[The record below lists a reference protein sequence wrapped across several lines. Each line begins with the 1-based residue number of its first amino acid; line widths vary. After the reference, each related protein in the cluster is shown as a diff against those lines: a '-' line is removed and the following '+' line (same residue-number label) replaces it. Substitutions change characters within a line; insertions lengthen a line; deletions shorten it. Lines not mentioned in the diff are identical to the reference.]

1 MTSERKIY
9 FYPVW
14 LRIWHGI
21 NAVGILGLIATGISM
36 QYSNPEYPLINFELA
51 VNLHN
56 IFGILVSF
64 NYVFFVIRNLM
75 TSNKKYYRIK
85 LKGLYKKIQLQAVYY
100 IYGMFKNQQPP
111 FPLSERRKFNPL
123 QKVSY
128 LITMYLFVPGII
140 ITGWALL
147 FPETIIEDVYNVS
160 GIFLTAIL
168 HTILGILISF
178 FLIIHLYVASIGKS
192 PLTNFRSI
200 INGYHFVHNH
210 E

>member
-21 NAVGILGLIATGISM
+21 HAFGILVLIATGLSM

-56 IFGILVSF
+56 ISGILVSV
-64 NYVFFVIRNLM
+64 NYLLFFIGNLI

-85 LKGLYKKIQLQAVYY
+85 LKGLHKRIQLQAVYY
-100 IYGMFKNQQPP
+100 LFGMFKGQQTP

-160 GIFLTAIL
+160 GIFLTAII

-178 FLIIHLYVASIGKS
+178 FLIVHLYVATIGRN
-192 PLTNFRSI
+192 PLSNFRSI
-200 INGYHFVHNH
+200 FNGYHNIQNH
-210 E
+210 

>member
-21 NAVGILGLIATGISM
+21 NALGILVLIATGLSM

-56 IFGILVSF
+56 ISGILVSA
-64 NYVFFVIRNLM
+64 NYLLFVIGNLM
-75 TSNKKYYRIK
+75 TSKNKFYR
-85 LKGLYKKIQLQAVYY
+85 LKMRGLHKRIQSQAVYY
-100 IYGMFKNQQPP
+100 MYGMFKYQQHP
-111 FPLSERRKFNPL
+111 FPLSEKRKFNPL

-128 LITMYLFVPGII
+128 LITMYLFVPAII
-140 ITGWALL
+140 LTGWALL
-147 FPETIIEDVYNVS
+147 FPETIIEDVYNIS

-192 PLTNFRSI
+192 PLSNFKSI
-200 INGYHFVHNH
+200 IHGYHHIHNH
-210 E
+210 